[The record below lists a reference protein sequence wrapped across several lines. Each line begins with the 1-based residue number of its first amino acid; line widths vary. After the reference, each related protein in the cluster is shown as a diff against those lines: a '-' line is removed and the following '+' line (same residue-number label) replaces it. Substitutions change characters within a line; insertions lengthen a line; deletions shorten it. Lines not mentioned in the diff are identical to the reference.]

1 MMHPLTKKLKTTIYQ
16 ERIDELKAQTSR
28 TQAEE
33 QEMEEL
39 ELCLEL
45 IETKIRFT
53 ELKERLDH
61 PGRCGCEL
69 CERARVEIAELE
81 TVGENSKS

>member
-1 MMHPLTKKLKTTIYQ
+1 MLQSPIKKLKTTIYQ
-16 ERIDELKAQTSR
+16 ERINELKAQTSR

-45 IETKIRFT
+45 IEIKIRFT

-61 PGRCGCEL
+61 PGRCGCDL

-81 TVGENSKS
+81 TVGENGKS

>member
-1 MMHPLTKKLKTTIYQ
+1 MLQSPIKKLRTTFYQ
-16 ERIDELKAQTSR
+16 ERINELKAQTSR

-39 ELCLEL
+39 KLCLEL
-45 IETKIRFT
+45 IEIKIRFT